1 MVRWKGPDVRLGR
14 PASFRPTAS
23 LRWGVGNSVFAM
35 DMPAIQIKQTVINNH
50 FLPHCST
57 IAMYSL
63 VKDPDRP
70 STTTHLRAVADPLPK
85 YAPELQRVGAT
96 VMPLVGSIA
105 KTVSQTIAMFYGFG
119 EVPY

>member
-1 MVRWKGPDVRLGR
+1 MPRWKGPEARLGR

-23 LRWGVGNSVFAM
+23 LRWGVGNSVFVV

-50 FLPHCST
+50 FLPDCIT

-70 STTTHLRAVADPLPK
+70 STTTHLRAVADPLPN
-85 YAPELQRVGAT
+85 YALELPSVLA
-96 VMPLVGSIA
+96 
-105 KTVSQTIAMFYGFG
+105 AMTT
-119 EVPY
+119 